1 MDEDFICLP
10 SAGSTLFAAPGCRAH
25 SIFSIY
31 LYQPHEK
38 PMMNDVDTLGISGL
52 LRTMDIGR
60 DPRVLT
66 YNPRRRK
73 NRVQPTNKK
82 I

>member
-1 MDEDFICLP
+1 
-10 SAGSTLFAAPGCRAH
+10 
-25 SIFSIY
+25 
-31 LYQPHEK
+31 
-38 PMMNDVDTLGISGL
+38 MMNDVDTLGISGL

-66 YNPRRRK
+66 YNPRGRK
-73 NRVQPTNKK
+73 NRVEPTNKK